1 MFSVIIVRAAIFAG
15 ISFVIPLYL
24 EEVKKAGPVIVGN
37 IILLNPAAILVCG
50 LCEGRGDVANIINIL
65 TTPSLNGVQV
75 NLFGLDEAI
84 VRRMPIPLIPDT
96 RSDLFRTV
104 ILIEGGQSFRFIP
117 DTLSERSDAGI

>member
-84 VRRMPIPLIPDT
+84 GRRMPIPLIPDT